1 MFKTKRFVAVLFLL
15 AALVASAGSPLLGM
29 NAARPTVGTL
39 PVLGMA
45 ESFRVLGGSTVTNTG
60 PTVIDRD
67 LGVFPGS
74 AITGFPPGI
83 VVPPGTIYAG
93 GAVAQQAQ
101 SDVVTAYNALAGQ
114 ACDLNLTGQDLG
126 GLTLTPGVYCFNSSA
141 QLTGELALDLQGD
154 PDAVF
159 VFKIGS
165 TLTTAS
171 NASVVFVNGDPNCN
185 VFWQVGSSAT
195 FGTGTAFE
203 GTVLA
208 LASIT
213 LNTGASLNGRAL
225 ARTGAVTMDTN
236 TVALVCPAAPVPTNT
251 PVPVPTNTPVPVP
264 TNTPVPVPTNTPV
277 PVPTNTSVPASP
289 NAPTNT
295 PVPVATNTPLPV
307 MTNTPV
313 PVSTNTPVPVMTNTP
328 VPLAVE
334 LLYFVSSR
342 REQTVVLRWAT
353 AEEVDNFGF
362 NLYRASVDNF
372 WKAELIHFEPS
383 AIEGG
388 TGAGAIYQ
396 HVDTPPAPGLWWYWL
411 VDVDTRGIQASHSP
425 SVVMA
430 MPMYVQLY
438 LPWTE
443 Q

>member
-15 AALVASAGSPLLGM
+15 AALVASSGSPLLGM

-39 PVLGMA
+39 PVLGA
-45 ESFRVLGGSTVTNTG
+45 AAFFRVLGGSTVTNTG

-83 VVPPGTIYAG
+83 VVPPGTVYAG

-101 SDVVTAYNALAGQ
+101 SDVTIAYNALAGQ
-114 ACDLNLTGQDLG
+114 ACDSNLTGQDLG

-159 VFKIGS
+159 VFQIGS

-171 NASVVFVNGDPNCN
+171 NASVVFVNGGPNCN

-213 LNTGASLNGRAL
+213 LNTGANLNGRAL
-225 ARTGAVTMDTN
+225 AQTGAVTMDTN
-236 TVALVCPAAPVPTNT
+236 NIALVCPAAPLPTNT
-251 PVPVPTNTPVPVP
+251 PVPVQTNTPVPVS
-264 TNTPVPVPTNTPV
+264 TNTPVPA
-277 PVPTNTSVPASP
+277 PTNTSVPASP

-295 PVPVATNTPLPV
+295 PVPVQ
-307 MTNTPV
+307 TNTPV
-313 PVSTNTPVPVMTNTP
+313 PVPTNTPVPVMTNTP
-328 VPLAVE
+328 VPSAVE

-342 REQTVVLRWAT
+342 SEQTIMLRWAT

-372 WKAELIHFEPS
+372 WKADLIHFEPS

-396 HVDTPPAPGLWWYWL
+396 YIDTPPAPGSWWYWL

-430 MPMYVQLY
+430 MPMNVQLY